1 MKLIQKITAFLT
13 VFLLATTVAIAQPSS
28 TGYYL
33 DLYDGDGLN
42 NTVEVSNGS
51 TLSLTEDD
59 YFAIY
64 NNSGGGWGGFGDVCV
79 PFTGEDRTFGSGG
92 IGFEVSQS
100 GYYVF
105 TITDKGNDNWFV
117 SVLYSLEHNCTV
129 SDIPAQT
136 YTGAAITP
144 EIVVK
149 DGESVLTL
157 GTDYTVEYSNNT
169 NAGTAKVTIA
179 GKGNYGGTVEKTFTI
194 ATPPIV
200 LVAAKAD
207 PNTTGT
213 YYATFYDSTKSYVAN
228 CEVYYVTTNAN
239 GKLTLLKAND
249 SIIKA
254 GEGVILK
261 ASSETIQLTE
271 TERSTSYTSLL
282 TGSDTAT
289 TVENALVLSLG
300 KNGVR
305 FYRYSGTL
313 GAKKAYLTE

>member
-13 VFLLATTVAIAQPSS
+13 VFLLATTVAIAQPYSS
-28 TGYYL
+28 TGYFL
-33 DLYDGDGLN
+33 VLNGDPE

-51 TLSLTEDD
+51 TLSLTKG
-59 YFAIY
+59 YFFEIY
-64 NNSGGGWGGFGDVCV
+64 NNVGDGWGGFGAALCL
-79 PFTGEDRTFGSGG
+79 PFTGEDRTFGVGG

-117 SVLYSLEHNCTV
+117 SILRSLDNCTV
-129 SDIPAQT
+129 SDIADKT
-136 YTGAAITP
+136 YTGSAITP

-213 YYATFYDSTKSYVAN
+213 YYVTFYDSTKSYVAN